1 MDQQS
6 GSTKSHYSVS
16 FVPTGE
22 KVEYFRK
29 VVETCHHREQ
39 WGRIIL
45 FNTHNVL
52 MNDRII
58 LPLLHLGMKV
68 SSFGLSVYLRF
79 ILESSGGLLA
89 FVVWL
94 FLLFTS
100 NVACL
105 AFPFLLAFVIE
116 LIRTLELYHCFIE

>member
-1 MDQQS
+1 M
-6 GSTKSHYSVS
+6 
-16 FVPTGE
+16 
-22 KVEYFRK
+22 
-29 VVETCHHREQ
+29 
-39 WGRIIL
+39 L

-58 LPLLHLGMKV
+58 LPPLHLGMKV
-68 SSFGLSVYLRF
+68 SSFGLSVYLCF
-79 ILESSGGLLA
+79 ILESSGGLPA

-100 NVACL
+100 YVACP

-116 LIRTLELYHCFIE
+116 LIRTLELYRCFIE

>member
-1 MDQQS
+1 MDQKS

-22 KVEYFRK
+22 KVEHVAK
-29 VVETCHHREQ
+29 VVEACHHREQ

-58 LPLLHLGMKV
+58 LALLHLGMRVK
-68 SSFGLSVYLRF
+68 FWFQRLS
-79 ILESSGGLLA
+79 
-89 FVVWL
+89 L
-94 FLLFTS
+94 F
-100 NVACL
+100 
-105 AFPFLLAFVIE
+105 
-116 LIRTLELYHCFIE
+116 